1 MWRPSF
7 TQLDYTRL
15 GGAGFSP
22 HGPRLW
28 IALGLA
34 AALLLVLWALLLRRK
49 RSGLRMA
56 IGLSALVLLPNTI
69 LVGSCLVQMSIV
81 HPVWTVL
88 LMLVPAISLVAS
100 FLAIAW
106 VALFWRATQAHE
118 CGRCRHAMQESQSVC
133 PECGWQRGRPRGVR
147 QARMQAIA
155 ICGGLSAFI
164 SLLVLRVAIAL
175 PITWAC
181 WFTADL
187 HTTPHQAVTPMGN
200 GRSTSQSG
208 VPAGVLAGEQVFGD
222 VYQRMRL
229 SDTVWDPHEYFCI
242 GFMQNSAPGVRTTY
256 ELIMEDRAYYTPEV
270 IGGLEARLADRAV
283 EALPSMARAEAESLA
298 RLQAAFV
305 RGLLA
310 FDKVRGTWVSP
321 WEPPIEW
328 VHVTVYVM
336 TPSFSLLFATAAS
349 GPLAV
354 IAVAILLRRRRHHSA

>member
-1 MWRPSF
+1 MWIPNF
-7 TQLDYTRL
+7 TQLDYSRL

-28 IALGLA
+28 ITLGLA

-56 IGLSALVLLPNTI
+56 IGLSGLVLLPNTI
-69 LVGSCLVQMSIV
+69 LAGSCLVQMSIV
-81 HPVWTVL
+81 HPVWTAL

-106 VALFWRATQAHE
+106 VALFWRAPQAHE
-118 CGRCRHAMQESQSVC
+118 CGRCRHAMQESQSIC

-164 SLLVLRVAIAL
+164 SLLVLRIAIAL
-175 PITWAC
+175 PITWSC

-187 HTTPHQAVTPMGN
+187 HATPPVAVTALGD
-200 GRSTSQSG
+200 GRFAFQSG
-208 VPAGVLAGEQVFGD
+208 APPGVLAFEQVFGD
-222 VYQRMRL
+222 VCQRMRL
-229 SDTVWDPHEYFCI
+229 SDTVWDPHEFLYL
-242 GFMQNSAPGVRTTY
+242 GFMHNSAPGVLTTY

-283 EALPSMARAEAESLA
+283 EALPSRARAEAESLA
-298 RLQAAFV
+298 RLQVAFV

-310 FDKVRGTWVSP
+310 FEKVRGTSTSP

-328 VHVTVYVM
+328 VHINVYLM
-336 TPSFSLLFATAAS
+336 SPSLLLLFATAAS
-349 GPLAV
+349 GPLA
-354 IAVAILLRRRRHHSA
+354 ILAVAILLRRRRHHSA

>member
-28 IALGLA
+28 IAVGVA

-49 RSGLRMA
+49 QSGLRLA
-56 IGLSALVLLPNTI
+56 IGLSALVLIPNTI
-69 LVGSCLVQMSIV
+69 LAGSCLVHMSIV

-118 CGRCRHAMQESQSVC
+118 CGRCRHAMQESQSIC
-133 PECGWQRGRPRGVR
+133 PECGWKRGRPRGVR

-187 HTTPHQAVTPMGN
+187 HTTPHQAVNPMGN
-200 GRSTSQSG
+200 GGSTSQPV
-208 VPAGVLAGEQVFGD
+208 VPAGKARWPGG
-222 VYQRMRL
+222 RL
-229 SDTVWDPHEYFCI
+229 W
-242 GFMQNSAPGVRTTY
+242 Q
-256 ELIMEDRAYYTPEV
+256 
-270 IGGLEARLADRAV
+270 
-283 EALPSMARAEAESLA
+283 AESLPHDRGPAAGSTSRQEAGGREA
-298 RLQAAFV
+298 RAPVACPSPRQGCTGHGWPCSRINISAAAA
-305 RGLLA
+305 R
-310 FDKVRGTWVSP
+310 RS
-321 WEPPIEW
+321 
-328 VHVTVYVM
+328 
-336 TPSFSLLFATAAS
+336 AS
-349 GPLAV
+349 G
-354 IAVAILLRRRRHHSA
+354 

>member
-1 MWRPSF
+1 MWIPSF
-7 TQLDYTRL
+7 TQLDYARL

-28 IALGLA
+28 IAAGLA

-56 IGLSALVLLPNTI
+56 IGLSALVLLPNAI
-69 LVGSCLVQMSIV
+69 LAGSCLVQMSIV

-106 VALFWRATQAHE
+106 VALFWRAVQTHE
-118 CGRCRHAMQESQSVC
+118 CGHCRHAMQESQSIC

-155 ICGGLSAFI
+155 IRGGLSAFN
-164 SLLVLRVAIAL
+164 SLLVLRAAIAL

-187 HTTPHQAVTPMGN
+187 HTTPHLEVTLMGN
-200 GRSTSQSG
+200 GGSTSQSG
-208 VPAGVLAGEQVFGD
+208 LPAGVLAGEQVFGD

-229 SDTVWDPHEYFCI
+229 SDTVWDPHEFFCI
-242 GFMQNSAPGVRTTY
+242 GFLQNSAPGVRTTY

-310 FDKVRGTWVSP
+310 FDKVRGTNASP

-328 VHVTVYVM
+328 VHVTVYVVS
-336 TPSFSLLFATAAS
+336 PSFSLLFATAAS

-354 IAVAILLRRRRHHSA
+354 IATAILLRRRRHHSA